1 MLHYALFL
9 LCEYDFF
16 TLFCLDMILPGFLAG
31 KKPAEWVSWFKD
43 AEDLWMGQGC
53 LGLDKLDH

>member
-1 MLHYALFL
+1 
-9 LCEYDFF
+9 
-16 TLFCLDMILPGFLAG
+16 MIFPGFLAG
-31 KKPAEWVSWFKD
+31 KKPAEWVSWFMD